1 MTKQNILAK
10 SALLTVAMVW
20 GSSLIVVKSSTD
32 TIPPNFLLALRFTI
46 ACITL
51 CLIFH
56 RKFKLLNKDYLRCGF
71 IIGLCLF
78 AAYCSQTIGVIF
90 AMPGK
95 SAFISS
101 SYCVIVPFLF
111 WIVDKKRPNKYNLV
125 AAFFCTIGI
134 IAASVTK
141 NFSITKGDSLA
152 LLSAF
157 LFAAHIVS
165 VAVYGKSKD
174 PILITILQF
183 GFSALF
189 SWIVSLLLEQP
200 AKTVWTLSN
209 VGGVLYL
216 ALACTALSLLLQNVG
231 QKYTDPSSASLL
243 LSMESVFGIF
253 FSVIFFHETVN
264 IRLTLGFILILIAI
278 IISETKLSFLRR
290 KTLVK

>member
-1 MTKQNILAK
+1 MLKQQILAK
-10 SALLTVAMVW
+10 LALLTVAVVW
-20 GSSLIVVKSSTD
+20 GSSLVVVKSSTD

-51 CLIFH
+51 CIIFH
-56 RKFKLLNKDYLRCGF
+56 RKLKLLDKDYLKCGF

-78 AAYCSQTIGVIF
+78 AAYCSQTLGVIF

-95 SAFISS
+95 SAFLSS

-111 WIVDKKRPNKYNLV
+111 WIADHKRPNQYNLA
-125 AAFFCTIGI
+125 AAFLCTVGI
-134 IAASVTK
+134 IAASATQD
-141 NFSITKGDSLA
+141 FSITKGDSLA
-152 LLSAF
+152 LLSAL

-165 VAVYGKSKD
+165 VAKYGRGKD

-189 SWIVSLLLEQP
+189 SWVVSLLLEEP

-209 VGGVLYL
+209 MGGVLYL
-216 ALACTALSLLLQNVG
+216 SLACTALSLLLQNVG

-243 LSMESVFGIF
+243 LSMESVFGIL
-253 FSVIFFHETVN
+253 FSIIFYQETVDF
-264 IRLTLGFILILIAI
+264 RLALGFVLILTAI
-278 IISETKLSFLRR
+278 IVSETKLYFL
-290 KTLVK
+290 KKKF